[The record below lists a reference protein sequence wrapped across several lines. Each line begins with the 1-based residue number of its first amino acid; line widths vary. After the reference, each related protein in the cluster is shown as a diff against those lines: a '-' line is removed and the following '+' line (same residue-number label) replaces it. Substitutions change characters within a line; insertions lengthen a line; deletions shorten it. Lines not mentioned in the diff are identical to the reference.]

1 MKKQVLSVVILA
13 LLMASIA
20 NPVATALSNVP
31 SKAVFYQTPERDAVS
46 LLVEGVDDFEPTEV
60 EFLNGFGT
68 VTTVAGRVAVLH
80 TQSANLPSVAQLPF
94 VSRIERSWPLTIYLD
109 QSVPDVGANT
119 VWDQVRDPSG
129 RNVTGR
135 GVIVGFVDTGID
147 VSHPD
152 FTFPNGSTKILY
164 VWDQTIRGRP
174 PAEYGYGYECTSGD
188 IQARSCPERD
198 TFGHGTHVAGIAASS
213 GRATGNYTGVAPDAS
228 IIFVKSGREICD
240 GGSWTFDSSQI
251 LDGIS
256 YIIEKAAQL
265 GRRAVINL
273 SLGGNIGGHDGSDP
287 WEVGL
292 DEFVKAGTAIVVAAG
307 NQAQDNSH
315 VRGQLVRGA
324 NVTFDVSLKESTT
337 DLAIDM
343 WYSSQDE
350 IAATL
355 TTPSGRTY
363 TIPTLA
369 GDKSANYGNV
379 TSFARTGELGNE
391 LYFEANS
398 PAPLPTQGWSV
409 TLSARQISS
418 NGVWDA
424 WVDSASCIFPGAVF
438 LAGDGYQIDQNITI
452 GIPGT
457 AHYVVTV
464 GAYITKTSWRGING
478 QSFGSSDLRTGGI
491 APFSSLGPTRDG
503 RMKPD
508 VVAPGMLIASARSN
522 GTAERISDSDPFHR
536 ILAGTSMAAPH
547 VAGVV
552 ALMFQYAPNLQTAA
566 LSTIL
571 RQTARLD
578 LNTGLM
584 ATGSPVWGFG
594 KIDARTATGLF
605 RLTLVPSG
613 IPDGIKVHV
622 QIDNTNELNATSD
635 SWLDIYFAKGT
646 THTIALET
654 LLKGENEASYK
665 LANGNFIATS
675 DNHQTVNYTAEEL
688 MRPLTVDHTGY
699 LSADYEAVLAP
710 SPLVLILPSIVLLVL
725 GMVAVALGFELYAV
739 NKRKPKESGENDL
752 PRLRSISS

>member
-1 MKKQVLSVVILA
+1 MKKQVLSAVILA
-13 LLMASIA
+13 LLMASVA
-20 NPVATALSNVP
+20 NPVATALSDVP
-31 SKAVFYQTPERDAVS
+31 AEAVFYQTPERGAVS

-60 EFLNGFGT
+60 GFLSGFGT

-109 QSVPDVGANT
+109 QSVPDVGANI
-119 VWDQVRDPSG
+119 VWDQVRDSYG
-129 RNVTGR
+129 RNVTGK

-164 VWDQTIRGRP
+164 VWDQTIGGRP
-174 PAEYGYGYECTSGD
+174 PANYGYGYECTSED
-188 IQARSCPERD
+188 IQAGSCPETD

-228 IIFVKSGREICD
+228 IIFVKSGHEICD

-256 YIIEKAAQL
+256 YIIKKATQL

-315 VRGQLVRGA
+315 IRGQLVKGA
-324 NVTFDVSLKESTT
+324 NVTFDVSVRESTT

-350 IAATL
+350 IVATL

-379 TSFARTGELGNE
+379 ISFARTGELGNE

-398 PAPLPTQGWSV
+398 AAPLPTQGWSV

-424 WVDSASCIFPGAVF
+424 WVDTASCIFPGAVF
-438 LAGDGYQIDQNITI
+438 LPGNGYQIDQSITI

-464 GAYITKTSWRGING
+464 GAYITKTSWSGING
-478 QSFGSSDLRTGGI
+478 QSFGSSDLRPGGI

-503 RMKPD
+503 RIKPD

-522 GTAERISDSDPFHR
+522 GTAERTSDPDPFHR

-552 ALMFQYAPNLQTAA
+552 ALMFQYAPNLQATA
-566 LSTIL
+566 LPTIF

-605 RLTLVPSG
+605 RLTLVPNG
-613 IPDGIKVHV
+613 IPDGIKVQV

-646 THTIALET
+646 THTIAFET
-654 LLKGENEASYK
+654 LVKGDNEASYR
-665 LANGNFIATS
+665 LANVNFIATS
-675 DNHQTVNYTAEEL
+675 ATDQAVNYTAGEL
-688 MRPLTVDHTGY
+688 MRPLTFDYTGY
-699 LSADYEAVLAP
+699 LIPDYEAVLAP
-710 SPLVLILPSIVLLVL
+710 NPIVLILPSIVLLVL
-725 GMVAVALGFELYAV
+725 GMVAIALGFELYAV
-739 NKRKPKESGENDL
+739 NKRKRKEPGENDL
-752 PRLRSISS
+752 PRLQPISS

>member
-1 MKKQVLSVVILA
+1 MKKQVLSVAILA
-13 LLMASIA
+13 LLTASVA
-20 NPVATALSNVP
+20 NPVATALSDVP
-31 SKAVFYQTPERDAVS
+31 AKAVFYQTSERDAVS

-60 EFLNGFGT
+60 GFLGGFGT

-94 VSRIERSWPLTIYLD
+94 VSRIERSWPLTVYLD

-119 VWDQVRDPSG
+119 VWDQVRDPYG
-129 RNVTGR
+129 RNVTGK

-164 VWDQTIRGRP
+164 VWDQTIGGRP
-174 PAEYGYGYECTSGD
+174 PADFGYGYECTSDD
-188 IQARSCPERD
+188 IHAGGCPETD

-228 IIFVKSGREICD
+228 IIFVKSGHEICD

-256 YIIEKAAQL
+256 YIIKKATQL

-287 WEVGL
+287 WEVVL

-315 VRGQLVRGA
+315 IRGQLVKGA
-324 NVTFDVSLKESTT
+324 NVTFDVSVRESTT

-350 IAATL
+350 IVATL

-363 TIPTLA
+363 PIPTLT

-424 WVDSASCIFPGAVF
+424 WVDTASCIFPGAVF
-438 LAGDGYQIDQNITI
+438 LPGNGYQIDQNITI

-503 RMKPD
+503 RIKPD

-522 GTAERISDSDPFHR
+522 GTAERTSDPDPFHR

-552 ALMFQYAPNLQTAA
+552 ALMFQYAPNLQATA
-566 LSTIL
+566 LPTIL

-594 KIDARTATGLF
+594 KVDARTATGLF
-605 RLTLVPSG
+605 RLTLVPNG
-613 IPDGIKVHV
+613 IPDGIKVQV

-654 LLKGENEASYK
+654 LLKGENEASYR
-665 LANGNFIATS
+665 LTNVNFIATS
-675 DNHQTVNYTAEEL
+675 ATHQTVNYTAGEL
-688 MRPLTVDHTGY
+688 MRPLTVEHTGY
-699 LSADYEAVLAP
+699 LIADYEAVLAP
-710 SPLVLILPSIVLLVL
+710 NPIVLILPSIVLLVL
-725 GMVAVALGFELYAV
+725 GIVAVALGLELYAV
-739 NKRKPKESGENDL
+739 NKRKRKEPGEND
-752 PRLRSISS
+752 

>member
-256 YIIEKAAQL
+256 YIIKKAAQL

-594 KIDARTATGLF
+594 KVDARTATGLF

-635 SWLDIYFAKGT
+635 SWLDIYFAKGA

-699 LSADYEAVLAP
+699 LIADYEAVLAP

-739 NKRKPKESGENDL
+739 NKRKPKECGENDL
-752 PRLRSISS
+752 LRLRSISS